1 MASLRGLK
9 TSTVCGHLSDCIEV
23 GLPVNIAKL
32 GVTDK
37 IIDMV
42 TDAVRKP
49 PVNSGL

>member
-1 MASLRGLK
+1 MA
-9 TSTVCGHLSDCIEV
+9 DCIEV
-23 GLPVNIAKL
+23 GLPANTAKL

-37 IIDMV
+37 IINMV